1 MPLTIAVTRERTPG
15 EHRVAL
21 VPETA
26 KKFAALGAQLRMEQ
40 SAGTDSHFLDSDYT
54 DVNLVAWSCASPRPR
69 PRKLPRCLKARSSS
83 ACSSPSRP
91 RPGSPH

>member
-26 KKFAALGAQLRMEQ
+26 KKFAALGAQLRMDFKSDDWFKFHEVSRLLIKNSSWPA
-40 SAGTDSHFLDSDYT
+40 SAG
-54 DVNLVAWSCASPRPR
+54 P
-69 PRKLPRCLKARSSS
+69 
-83 ACSSPSRP
+83 
-91 RPGSPH
+91 